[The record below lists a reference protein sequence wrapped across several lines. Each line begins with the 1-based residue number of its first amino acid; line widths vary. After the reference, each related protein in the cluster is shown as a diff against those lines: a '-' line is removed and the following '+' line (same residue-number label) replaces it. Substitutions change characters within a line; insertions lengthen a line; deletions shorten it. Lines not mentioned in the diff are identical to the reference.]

1 MRGIREGEEEEGSTM
16 FFPLI
21 SGLLLSICLLMS
33 SSDIGLLASFIIPLS
48 RRAPN
53 SKHPAGVA

>member
-1 MRGIREGEEEEGSTM
+1 MREGWEEEGSTM
-16 FFPLI
+16 FFPPI

-33 SSDIGLLASFIIPLS
+33 SSDTGLLASFITPLS

>member
-1 MRGIREGEEEEGSTM
+1 MREGWEEEGSTM

-33 SSDIGLLASFIIPLS
+33 SSDTGLLASFITPLS

-53 SKHPAGVA
+53 SKHPDGVA